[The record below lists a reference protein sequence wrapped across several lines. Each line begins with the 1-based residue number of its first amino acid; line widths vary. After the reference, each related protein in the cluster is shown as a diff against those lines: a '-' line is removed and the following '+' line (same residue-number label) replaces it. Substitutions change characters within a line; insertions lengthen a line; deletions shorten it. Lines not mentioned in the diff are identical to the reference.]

1 MTFIS
6 IKKKMNSPPNPLMVQ
21 YQPPTGRK
29 EVDRWHYPEVDYGL
43 LGSFV
48 SQKAKFL
55 ELEEINRKL
64 SQPRRLN
71 AEELLMFVALWIA
84 VSAFRTRD

>member
-1 MTFIS
+1 
-6 IKKKMNSPPNPLMVQ
+6 MVQ

-64 SQPRRLN
+64 SQPRRSE
-71 AEELLMFVALWIA
+71 AVEIKLLIF
-84 VSAFRTRD
+84 